1 MPIYIQSA
9 TQISAQAPLS
19 DEWFETPLYH
29 DTKKALS
36 NDPNFADYLTPI
48 MSRRMC
54 SLLKRAIVTSRLTLQ
69 KASVEMPDAIISGT
83 GLGCIENTEKFLY
96 SIWENEEKCLQPS
109 FFMQSTHNII
119 SAAIAI
125 DLKCHGYNNTF
136 VHKGISFE
144 SALLDAIIQ
153 FKQHKI
159 RSALVGGYDELTP
172 DYYIFFDRIGIWD
185 FSKQDTSN
193 PKSKCFAGE
202 TAVSMLLHT
211 EKNEQTLCELNGV
224 EIMYRPST
232 EQIRKNLDTL
242 LAQANCSLSEIDA
255 VVVGTNSNPVNDTV
269 YDNVIPQLFGQLPVM
284 QYKHLFGQSFIS
296 PALGTYAASICLH
309 KQLIPAHLLTGRE
322 EHISNVQRIL
332 LYNHSQNK
340 SHSLILLSRCGN

>member
-1 MPIYIQSA
+1 MVYIQSA

-19 DEWFETPLYH
+19 DEWFDTPVFH
-29 DTKKALS
+29 DAKKALS
-36 NDPNFADYLTPI
+36 IDPNFADYLSPI

-54 SLLKRAIVTSRLTLQ
+54 NLLKRAIVTSRLTLQ

-125 DLKCHGYNNTF
+125 DLKCHGYNNTY
-136 VHKGISFE
+136 VHRGTSFE
-144 SALLDAIIQ
+144 NALLDAFIQ
-153 FKQHKI
+153 FKQQKI
-159 RSALVGGYDELTP
+159 RSALVGGYEELTP

-185 FSKQDTSN
+185 FSKQDVSN
-193 PKSKCFAGE
+193 PKSRCFAGE
-202 TAVSMLLHT
+202 AAVSMLLRT
-211 EKNEQTLCELNGV
+211 EKNEKTLCELNDV

-232 EQIRKNLDTL
+232 KQIRYNLDAL
-242 LAQANCSLSEIDA
+242 LSKAGCSLSEIDA
-255 VVVGTNSNPVNDTV
+255 VMIGTNGNPANDAI
-269 YDNVIPQLFGQLPVM
+269 YDNIVPQLFGRLPVM

-296 PALGTYAASICLH
+296 PALGTYAASICLQ
-309 KQLIPAHLLTGRE
+309 KQLIPSHLLTDRE
-322 EHISNVQRIL
+322 EPIVGAQRIL
-332 LYNHSQNK
+332 LYNHSHNK
-340 SHSLILLSRCGN
+340 SHSLTLLSRC

>member
-36 NDPNFADYLTPI
+36 NDPTFADYLPPI

-54 SLLKRAIVTSRLTLQ
+54 NLLKRAIVTSRLTLQ

-96 SIWENEEKCLQPS
+96 SIWENEEKFLQPS

-153 FKQHKI
+153 FRQHKI
-159 RSALVGGYDELTP
+159 RTALVGGYDELTP
-172 DYYIFFDRIGIWD
+172 DYYIFFDRIGVYD
-185 FSKQDTSN
+185 CSKQDTSN
-193 PKSKCFAGE
+193 TKPGCFAGE
-202 TAVSMLLHT
+202 AAVSMLLHT

-224 EIMYRPST
+224 EIMYRPSMA
-232 EQIRKNLDTL
+232 QIRENLDKL
-242 LAQANCSLSEIDA
+242 LVQAGCSLSDID
-255 VVVGTNSNPVNDTV
+255 VIVVGTNSNPANDTI
-269 YDNVIPQLFGQLPVM
+269 YDNVVTQLFGQLPVM

-296 PALGTYAASICLH
+296 SALGTYAASICLH
-309 KQLIPAHLLTGRE
+309 KQLVPAHLLTDRNE
-322 EHISNVQRIL
+322 PISGIRRIL

-340 SHSLILLSRCGN
+340 SYSLILLSRC

>member
-1 MPIYIQSA
+1 MVYIQSA

-19 DEWFETPLYH
+19 DEWFDTPVFH
-29 DTKKALS
+29 DTKEALS
-36 NDPNFADYLTPI
+36 IDPHFADYLSPI

-54 SLLKRAIVTSRLTLQ
+54 NLLKRAIVASRLTLQ

-125 DLKCHGYNNTF
+125 DLKCHGYNNTY
-136 VHKGISFE
+136 VHRGTSFE
-144 SALLDAIIQ
+144 NALLDALIQ
-153 FKQHKI
+153 FKQQKI
-159 RSALVGGYDELTP
+159 RSALVGGYEELTP

-185 FSKQDTSN
+185 FSKQDASN
-193 PKSKCFAGE
+193 PKSRCFAGE
-202 TAVSMLLHT
+202 AAVSMLLHT
-211 EKNEQTLCELNGV
+211 EKNEKTLCELNGV
-224 EIMYRPST
+224 EIMYRPSM
-232 EQIRKNLDTL
+232 EQISHNLDAL
-242 LAQANCSLSEIDA
+242 LSQAGCSLSEIDA
-255 VVVGTNSNPVNDTV
+255 VMIGTNGNPANDAI
-269 YDNVIPQLFGQLPVM
+269 YDNIVPQLFGRLPVM

-296 PALGTYAASICLH
+296 PALGTYAASICLQ
-309 KQLIPAHLLTGRE
+309 KQLIPGHLLTDRE
-322 EHISNVQRIL
+322 ESIVGAQRIL

-340 SHSLILLSRCGN
+340 SHSLILLSRC